1 VRDWLAELPAVTRW
15 ILLGFGG
22 LLVVL
27 FLGVAVWSVLQQREA
42 SARRAFAVLTA
53 RYQQAMAPGDD
64 ARLGEVAKTLTA
76 FLKNH
81 PRSAPAAQ
89 GWYLLGNLEYRRG
102 AHDAAL
108 AAFAEAGRR
117 DSGSVGALSRL
128 GAGYAW
134 EAKNEPARALEAY
147 QEVLKGR
154 GPKDFLFGESLLAV
168 ARAQEQLKQPDSAIE
183 SYRRLLKEAP
193 DSVRADDA
201 RARLAILGA
210 AAA

>member
-15 ILLGFGG
+15 ILLGIGG
-22 LLVVL
+22 LLAVL
-27 FLGVAVWSVLQQREA
+27 FLGVAVWTVLQQREA
-42 SARRAFAVLTA
+42 SARRAFAVFTA
-53 RYQQAMAPGDD
+53 SYQQAMAAGDD
-64 ARLGEVAKTLTA
+64 ARLADVAKTLTA
-76 FLKNH
+76 FLKDH

-89 GWYLLGNLEYRRG
+89 AWYLLGNLEYRRG

-108 AAFAEAGRR
+108 AAFGEAERR
-117 DSGSVGALSRL
+117 DGGSVGALSRL
-128 GAGYAW
+128 GAGYVW

-147 QEVLKGR
+147 QGVLKAR

-168 ARAQEQLKQPDSAIE
+168 ARVQEQLKQPDAAIE

-193 DSVRADDA
+193 DSVRAEEA

-210 AAA
+210 AA

>member
-1 VRDWLAELPAVTRW
+1 MRDWLAELPAATRW
-15 ILLGFGG
+15 ILLGIGG
-22 LLVVL
+22 LLVAL
-27 FLGVAVWSVLQQREA
+27 FLGVAVWTVLQQREA
-42 SARRAFAVLTA
+42 SARRGFAVLTA
-53 RYQQAMAPGDD
+53 SYQQAMAGGDD
-64 ARLGEVAKTLTA
+64 ARLAEIAKTLTA
-76 FLKNH
+76 FLKDH

-89 GWYLLGNLEYRRG
+89 AWYLLGNLEYRRG

-108 AAFAEAGRR
+108 AAFGEAGRR
-117 DSGSVGALSRL
+117 DGGSIGALGRL
-128 GAGYAW
+128 GAGYVW

-147 QEVLKGR
+147 QGVLKGR

-168 ARAQEQLKQPDSAIE
+168 ARVQETLKQPDAAIE

-193 DSVRADDA
+193 DSVRAEEA